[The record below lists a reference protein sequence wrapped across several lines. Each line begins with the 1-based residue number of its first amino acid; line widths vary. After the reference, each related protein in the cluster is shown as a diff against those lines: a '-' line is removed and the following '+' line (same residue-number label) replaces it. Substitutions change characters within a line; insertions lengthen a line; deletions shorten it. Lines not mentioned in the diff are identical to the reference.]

1 MEPRILTP
9 WLELDMVVRLIVA
22 AFAGGLIGWEREHRQ
37 KPAGFRTH
45 ILVAVGSTL
54 FTILSI
60 YAFGKTADPSRVA
73 AGIVLGV
80 GFLGAGTIIRGD
92 GGRIVGLT
100 TAASVWMVAAIGMA
114 VGAGFYLLGII
125 TSVLV
130 FIVLLLFTKLENLG
144 K

>member
-1 MEPRILTP
+1 MEPKFLTP
-9 WLELDMVVRLIVA
+9 WIEFDMVIRLIVA

-45 ILVAVGSTL
+45 ILVAIGSAL

-60 YAFGKTADPSRVA
+60 YAFGSIADPSRVA

-114 VGAGFYLLGII
+114 IGAGFYLLGII
-125 TSVLV
+125 CSILV
-130 FIVLLLFTKLENLG
+130 FIVLLLFTKLEG
-144 K
+144 QGR